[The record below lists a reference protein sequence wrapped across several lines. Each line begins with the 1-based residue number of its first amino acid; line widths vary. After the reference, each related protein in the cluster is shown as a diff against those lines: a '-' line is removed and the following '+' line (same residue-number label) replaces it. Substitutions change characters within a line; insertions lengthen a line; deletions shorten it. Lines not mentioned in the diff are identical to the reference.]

1 MEKLQLKQEKLH
13 RTMKMILSQL
23 DQEQDLLQG
32 LTTLIST
39 NMEEVKD
46 MEKNDD
52 QGENEGEKKTA
63 LLQIVII
70 SDSTMLGCVVA
81 Q

>member
-1 MEKLQLKQEKLH
+1 
-13 RTMKMILSQL
+13 MKMILSQL
-23 DQEQDLLQG
+23 DQEQDLLQR

>member
-1 MEKLQLKQEKLH
+1 
-13 RTMKMILSQL
+13 
-23 DQEQDLLQG
+23 
-32 LTTLIST
+32 
-39 NMEEVKD
+39 

>member
-1 MEKLQLKQEKLH
+1 
-13 RTMKMILSQL
+13 MKMILSQL
-23 DQEQDLLQG
+23 DQEQDLLQR

-46 MEKNDD
+46 MEKNDNKW
-52 QGENEGEKKTA
+52 ENEGEKKTA